1 MSRLADSGRRRIA
14 LINHDLS
21 YRYARLRERGYKS
34 VLHVHGLAYQ
44 QVTYA
49 QDLSAAAG
57 KRAMEQLLSQD
68 EKPDA
73 VFAVSTPRRRGAAG
87 YRPGRTTGA
96 GDIAVIGF
104 DGTELAE
111 VVSPQLTTVEQPSRA
126 IGRTAVSLLMKR
138 IDDPD
143 AAVERVMM
151 DWRVIDR
158 ASV

>member
-1 MSRLADSGRRRIA
+1 MRCLPFR
-14 LINHDLS
+14 
-21 YRYARLRERGYKS
+21 
-34 VLHVHGLAYQ
+34 
-44 QVTYA
+44 
-49 QDLSAAAG
+49 
-57 KRAMEQLLSQD
+57 
-68 EKPDA
+68 
-73 VFAVSTPRRRGAAG
+73 TPRRRGAAG
-87 YRPGRTTGA
+87 HRPA
-96 GDIAVIGF
+96 GLRVPEDIAVIGF

>member
-1 MSRLADSGRRRIA
+1 
-14 LINHDLS
+14 
-21 YRYARLRERGYKS
+21 
-34 VLHVHGLAYQ
+34 
-44 QVTYA
+44 

-73 VFAVSTPRRRGAAG
+73 VFAVSDSLAAG
-87 YRPGRTTGA
+87 ALRAIAQAGLRVP

-126 IGRTAVSLLMKR
+126 IGRT
-138 IDDPD
+138 
-143 AAVERVMM
+143 
-151 DWRVIDR
+151 
-158 ASV
+158 

>member
-1 MSRLADSGRRRIA
+1 MPTPAASPASGLTTSR
-14 LINHDLS
+14 
-21 YRYARLRERGYKS
+21 RLRGRCPDWPIAAAAAS
-34 VLHVHGLAYQ
+34 RSLITTSAIAMPVCA
-44 QVTYA
+44 
-49 QDLSAAAG
+49 SAAIKACCTCMRAIAQAG
-57 KRAMEQLLSQD
+57 LRV
-68 EKPDA
+68 P
-73 VFAVSTPRRRGAAG
+73 
-87 YRPGRTTGA
+87 

>member
-1 MSRLADSGRRRIA
+1 MRCLPFR
-14 LINHDLS
+14 
-21 YRYARLRERGYKS
+21 
-34 VLHVHGLAYQ
+34 
-44 QVTYA
+44 
-49 QDLSAAAG
+49 
-57 KRAMEQLLSQD
+57 
-68 EKPDA
+68 
-73 VFAVSTPRRRGAAG
+73 TPSP
-87 YRPGRTTGA
+87 PGRCGLSPSRTAGA